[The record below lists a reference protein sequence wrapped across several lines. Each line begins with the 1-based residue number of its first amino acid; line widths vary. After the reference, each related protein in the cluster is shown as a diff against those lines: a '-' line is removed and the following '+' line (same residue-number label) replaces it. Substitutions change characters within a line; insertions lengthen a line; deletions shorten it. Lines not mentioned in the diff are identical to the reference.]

1 MELEIEGEQLS
12 HASTA
17 YEVVYGHLIEKV
29 PKFKAYVDE
38 YLCSGDDALEGH
50 TNV

>member
-1 MELEIEGEQLS
+1 MDVENQL
-12 HASTA
+12 
-17 YEVVYGHLIEKV
+17 VIPHLIEKV